1 MKKAKKEFKKVIKE
15 ADKKTLVVYFI
26 LRILVI
32 ICMIREIL
40 NGNFENAM
48 ICVLALILF
57 LVPSFLERTLKIDF
71 PTTLEILILLFIFS
85 AEILGEIENF
95 YGKYEMFDDVLHTIN
110 GFACASIG
118 FSLVNILNENTN
130 SLKLSPFFVSLVGF
144 CFSMTIGVAWEFLEY
159 NADKYLGLDMQKDTY
174 INEIK
179 TVTLDPEQSNH
190 VVSYKDIEY
199 TILYDKNDNEIIKI
213 DNYLDIGLNDTMED
227 LKVNF
232 IGAIAFSIFGYLHI
246 KNNKKYKLAGNFITT
261 KVRG

>member
-15 ADKKTLVVYFI
+15 ADKKTLVVYFK

-95 YGKYEMFDDVLHTIN
+95 YG
-110 GFACASIG
+110 
-118 FSLVNILNENTN
+118 
-130 SLKLSPFFVSLVGF
+130 
-144 CFSMTIGVAWEFLEY
+144 
-159 NADKYLGLDMQKDTY
+159 
-174 INEIK
+174 
-179 TVTLDPEQSNH
+179 
-190 VVSYKDIEY
+190 
-199 TILYDKNDNEIIKI
+199 
-213 DNYLDIGLNDTMED
+213 
-227 LKVNF
+227 
-232 IGAIAFSIFGYLHI
+232 
-246 KNNKKYKLAGNFITT
+246 
-261 KVRG
+261 